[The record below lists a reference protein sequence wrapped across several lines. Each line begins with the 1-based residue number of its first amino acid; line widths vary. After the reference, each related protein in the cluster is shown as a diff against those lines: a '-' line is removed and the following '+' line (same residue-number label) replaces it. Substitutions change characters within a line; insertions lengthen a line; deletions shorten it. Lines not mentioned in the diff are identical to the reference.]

1 MISATKLTDQELISQ
16 FVDGDAKAFE
26 TLLYRHKDRIFTSIV
41 MMVKDSSLADDIF
54 QDVFIK
60 VIDTIKAGNYN
71 DEGKFLPW
79 VLRIA
84 HNQCIDHFRR
94 MKKMPSLRVD
104 DQEELLD
111 STIFT
116 NDNAENAIIRLQKE
130 SDIQYLLNKLP
141 EDQREVIV
149 MRHFANLSFKEI
161 AEKTN
166 CSINTALGRMRYGL
180 INLRKLLADAPAVM
194 A

>member
-1 MISATKLTDQELISQ
+1 
-16 FVDGDAKAFE
+16 
-26 TLLYRHKDRIFTSIV
+26 
-41 MMVKDSSLADDIF
+41 MVKDSSLADDIF

-149 MRHFANLSFKEI
+149 
-161 AEKTN
+161 
-166 CSINTALGRMRYGL
+166 
-180 INLRKLLADAPAVM
+180 
-194 A
+194 

>member
-1 MISATKLTDQELISQ
+1 
-16 FVDGDAKAFE
+16 
-26 TLLYRHKDRIFTSIV
+26 
-41 MMVKDSSLADDIF
+41 MVKDSSLADDIF

-104 DQEELLD
+104 DQEEILD

>member
-1 MISATKLTDQELISQ
+1 MTSTIQTDQQLIEGFMNGNASS
-16 FVDGDAKAFE
+16 FE
-26 TLLYRHKDRIFTSIV
+26 QLLNRHKNRIFTSIV
-41 MMVKDSSLADDIF
+41 MMVKDRSLADDIF

-60 VIDTIKAGNYN
+60 LIDTIKAGQYN
-71 DEGKFLPW
+71 EEGKFLPW

-94 MKKMPSLRVD
+94 VKKNRSFGVNDQVDMFESSL
-104 DQEELLD
+104 
-111 STIFT
+111 FT
-116 NDNAENAIIRLQKE
+116 NENAETAIIKVQRA
-130 SDIQYLLNKLP
+130 SDIQLLLNKLP

-161 AEKTN
+161 AQKTN
-166 CSINTALGRMRYGL
+166 CSINTALGRMRYAL
-180 INLRKLLADAPAVM
+180 INLRKLMAEVPAAV